1 MPKLFDRVKV
11 NIPTGGTGSITF
23 GPASSTAFLTPTEA
37 GAIDGDTV
45 RYILV
50 DGTDFEEGVGTI
62 FSSAAQMARTTVTKS
77 KIAGVVGSTKLNLS
91 GTAVLAFTA
100 SASDIL
106 NPANNLADLL
116 DKAVSRTNL
125 GISAAN
131 TPFAPGGTI
140 AATNVQAAIAELDS
154 ETQAAIIGLQGSR
167 VRFDIQGQGLSA
179 AQMVNARVNIGA
191 IGVVRRTVF
200 TASGTFTPHAQM
212 VFCHITAVGGGGG
225 GGGLVNDGVRVLVA
239 GGGGGGVMCE
249 RWATSAEI
257 GASRA
262 VTIGAGGSGGA
273 VGRNNGFDG
282 GVTIMASIIS
292 AGGGGG
298 GWGIDLNGGG
308 YQGRSDGV
316 SSGGIVHP
324 GGAGGHGFY
333 FSPSSSAMN
342 FITYQGV
349 GGNSWIGLGASAA
362 TASGGVTITGNSA
375 LANTGGG
382 GSGAASVLHTGSAA
396 GGNGGSGLLIVDEF
410 CMG

>member
-1 MPKLFDRVKV
+1 
-11 NIPTGGTGSITF
+11 
-23 GPASSTAFLTPTEA
+23 
-37 GAIDGDTV
+37 
-45 RYILV
+45 
-50 DGTDFEEGVGTI
+50 
-62 FSSAAQMARTTVTKS
+62 
-77 KIAGVVGSTKLNLS
+77 
-91 GTAVLAFTA
+91 
-100 SASDIL
+100 
-106 NPANNLADLL
+106 
-116 DKAVSRTNL
+116 
-125 GISAAN
+125 
-131 TPFAPGGTI
+131 
-140 AATNVQAAIAELDS
+140 VQAAIAELDS